1 MDRWGSK
8 GYWSHN
14 KIIIFEGD
22 LRPSCLV
29 LKRLCFIIFGG
40 DKCPKGF

>member
-29 LKRLCFIIFGG
+29 LKRLRFIIFGG